1 MRDLESE
8 LMKAIG
14 EEDPERPLDSLEA
27 MVLHTR
33 LVEHGY
39 PEVPYTMRPNT
50 LKEWFRWAAEHSPDS

>member
-1 MRDLESE
+1 
-8 LMKAIG
+8 MKAIG

-39 PEVPYTMRPNT
+39 PEVPYTVRPNT